1 MVKDT
6 QTGTPWNGLFRPGFL
21 PIEAPGPAGGET
33 MDVLIAHREKR
44 EGLYEGMDALMV
56 LHDRLLKTWV
66 EIIALRDSL
75 EVEGRVGEIEQ
86 LHQVTKEI
94 AESIIEERKALFGS
108 IASLSELDISSR
120 VDSMVLQKSA
130 EDRARATGQALPAS
144 QAT

>member
-1 MVKDT
+1 
-6 QTGTPWNGLFRPGFL
+6 
-21 PIEAPGPAGGET
+21 